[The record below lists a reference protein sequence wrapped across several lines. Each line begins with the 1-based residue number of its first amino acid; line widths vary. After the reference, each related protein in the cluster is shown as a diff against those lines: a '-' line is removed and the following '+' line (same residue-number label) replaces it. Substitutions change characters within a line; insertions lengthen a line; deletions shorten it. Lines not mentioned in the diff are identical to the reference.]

1 MNKILI
7 TSLIFIS
14 LLTLKIYGQTN
25 DNLYNIIDT
34 LNYLSKKFCK
44 TNFDSAGFYAQ
55 KALKLSDEINYPTGK
70 INAIINLAE
79 TNLYKGNTDSS
90 LIYFNRALRFLSKKK
105 NFKKHSFIAYQGKGK
120 IHYNKGEYPEALEFF
135 TKAINELPKD
145 LKAEYLSAALN
156 MKGLTY
162 KRTGKLEKA
171 QQSFIEAL
179 MYADQND
186 DNNMRSIILTNLGI
200 INRNLM
206 QYTRALEYYNQA
218 LKYLEIIKD
227 TYGIGVTYQNIAS
240 LYSDINEN
248 KKSLKYNFL
257 AKAILEKTNYQ
268 SINYAT
274 LLNNIGLNYDNLH
287 KTDSAINY
295 FNQALELS
303 INLGDTYGIADTKI
317 NLGKV
322 YLEENNLKK
331 ARKLIREGINTAN
344 SINAEDV
351 AIEGYKALIDCEV
364 FSENYKGAFTAQ
376 ILLNS
381 LHDSVYNIEKVKA
394 INELQEKY
402 EAEKKEKE
410 IAIQKIEL
418 EKKQTLNKLYL
429 ILLIVIG
436 FGLIIIGYL
445 YRKKQLVLYKLVEK
459 NQELAKKY
467 ERKIPNENNIIIS
480 EKQRKLYK
488 QFIELIEKD
497 EIYKDND
504 LSLEKLSKTLKTNRT
519 ETSAMIN
526 KMCETNYATL
536 INGYRI
542 RHAIRLLSDLQVWK
556 KFSVEGIANDS
567 GFKSQSLFY
576 KLFKEQT
583 GLAPIDFV
591 KNK

>member
-1 MNKILI
+1 M
-7 TSLIFIS
+7 
-14 LLTLKIYGQTN
+14 
-25 DNLYNIIDT
+25 
-34 LNYLSKKFCK
+34 
-44 TNFDSAGFYAQ
+44 
-55 KALKLSDEINYPTGK
+55 
-70 INAIINLAE
+70 
-79 TNLYKGNTDSS
+79 
-90 LIYFNRALRFLSKKK
+90 
-105 NFKKHSFIAYQGKGK
+105 
-120 IHYNKGEYPEALEFF
+120 
-135 TKAINELPKD
+135 
-145 LKAEYLSAALN
+145 
-156 MKGLTY
+156 
-162 KRTGKLEKA
+162 
-171 QQSFIEAL
+171 
-179 MYADQND
+179 
-186 DNNMRSIILTNLGI
+186 
-200 INRNLM
+200 
-206 QYTRALEYYNQA
+206 
-218 LKYLEIIKD
+218 
-227 TYGIGVTYQNIAS
+227 
-240 LYSDINEN
+240 
-248 KKSLKYNFL
+248 
-257 AKAILEKTNYQ
+257 
-268 SINYAT
+268 
-274 LLNNIGLNYDNLH
+274 
-287 KTDSAINY
+287 
-295 FNQALELS
+295 
-303 INLGDTYGIADTKI
+303 
-317 NLGKV
+317 
-322 YLEENNLKK
+322 
-331 ARKLIREGINTAN
+331 
-344 SINAEDV
+344 
-351 AIEGYKALIDCEV
+351 